1 MQEHFRKNL
10 YIKKIIFFLVFLFLS
25 ISISAQEHLSFKNIP
40 IDGNITDFV
49 AKLKEQGFTVKE
61 NFKNSVILNGPFAGY
76 DDCTIFVLFS
86 TSSETVWKVS
96 ATLPHRSSWLS
107 TLSMYQDF
115 KEEYIK
121 KYGVPS
127 NSYEFFLD
135 PYKLGD
141 GYELQAIK
149 LEKGYY
155 STYWYLDL
163 GIISIKIK
171 ALSNYTGWIMLTY
184 EDAAGFSI
192 KTKEKEQMISNDI

>member
-1 MQEHFRKNL
+1 MDL
-10 YIKKIIFFLVFLFLS
+10 LLDMMIVLFLCFLALLQKRYGKFQRHCL
-25 ISISAQEHLSFKNIP
+25 IGHL
-40 IDGNITDFV
+40 
-49 AKLKEQGFTVKE
+49 
-61 NFKNSVILNGPFAGY
+61 GY
-76 DDCTIFVLFS
+76 
-86 TSSETVWKVS
+86 
-96 ATLPHRSSWLS
+96 
-107 TLSMYQDF
+107 
-115 KEEYIK
+115 
-121 KYGVPS
+121 
-127 NSYEFFLD
+127 YEFFLD

-171 ALSNYTGWIMLTY
+171 ALSNYTGWIMPTY